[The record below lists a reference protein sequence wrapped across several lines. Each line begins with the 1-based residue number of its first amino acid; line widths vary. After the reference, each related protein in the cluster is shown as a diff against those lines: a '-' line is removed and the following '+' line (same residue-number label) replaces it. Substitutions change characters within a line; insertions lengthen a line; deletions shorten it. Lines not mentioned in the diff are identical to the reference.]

1 MASNEENVNVFSKK
15 FTGGPLGL
23 GDPDDRTLRHVE
35 DHVFITQLVKDR
47 AHHEKCNDLI
57 SSKPLISN
65 FLFLFIFV
73 LRIWKMHG
81 TQ

>member
-1 MASNEENVNVFSKK
+1 MPYNEENVNVFSKK

-57 SSKPLISN
+57 SS
-65 FLFLFIFV
+65 
-73 LRIWKMHG
+73 
-81 TQ
+81 